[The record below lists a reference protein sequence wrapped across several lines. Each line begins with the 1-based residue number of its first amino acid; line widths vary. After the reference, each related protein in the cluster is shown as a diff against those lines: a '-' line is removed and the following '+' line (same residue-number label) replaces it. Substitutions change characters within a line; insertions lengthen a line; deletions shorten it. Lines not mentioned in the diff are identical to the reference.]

1 MKHIHARDHKFKSD
15 HLDGY
20 SQYCDMGHGETS
32 NKMYA
37 SVMFDHDVVCV
48 CSIEDSRIIDID
60 V

>member
-48 CSIEDSRIIDID
+48 CVALKIVEL
-60 V
+60 